1 MADQYSWEIANQAG
15 YKTDVV
21 PITRQT
27 IADGNLLNSDVV
39 EVFSSRDKY
48 LLDSLNATDVSA
60 RSMYAIVQS
69 NSAKKWANSAISGF
83 DKLKVNSSS
92 EKQFDSYAKSVLSF
106 YVAPGLTVK
115 KDSANNS
122 ITISDDIDSYL
133 AKARR
138 LLPVKPHTS
147 AMLYGC
153 FGKVDNT
160 NINSNVSSH
169 DYNVMYFNTTVL
181 DATKDGI
188 STFNTTKQT
197 CGAGLHE
204 GITMYNANAIWHGI
218 AIGNSAVAI
227 KGIAIGERNWA
238 KEGGISINSVIDKN
252 TFNTVGTDTDT
263 QYAARSISINNAE
276 CDFSTTGA
284 VNIFLNNTHSKLAG
298 YTLTMI
304 GNDNVS
310 ADASKAMS
318 MILCNSYV
326 NLVGGTYGLIACNT
340 PAYIDDTPIEG
351 HYTTANINCHSN
363 AILNKNLIT
372 TTTTTNLMPYYVL
385 TMLHSNRLGYA
396 AESVDVLNSNFAC
409 DDMYRT
415 VALLNSDSNSY
426 DSAKHSFISSL
437 IDGNNFKQLAKQSV
451 VTAASSVL
459 MLNEIAGIY
468 NFDKNVYN
476 NSVVLMSDLAQ
487 DTKVFSSCIF
497 HSKILGCHSAEFLF
511 NYNDFVSTAKVY
523 DTDIVRN
530 NICFNVD
537 RLAANVK
544 LYDNIIINAYLYG
557 ASNVNI
563 WGNVLFD
570 ESNTL
575 DLRALHNLSS
585 HDNVMFHDSICSGD
599 RNIAMYNSSAYDI
612 NSLVLWHS
620 MVKDATNL
628 AGIISRQGGGIAA
641 HDSLISG
648 YAELPRIALW
658 NSTVLT
664 HNDVTV
670 KDPTVFSFWNN
681 KVVITRDGAINGVR
695 IDHTHRMREGNFPV
709 FDDTDFQ
716 ADTVYVI

>member
-1 MADQYSWEIANQAG
+1 MADQYTWDKAKQAG

-27 IADGNLLNSDVV
+27 IADGNLLNSDVI
-39 EVFSSRDKY
+39 EAFSSRDKY
-48 LLDSLNATDVSA
+48 LLDSLNATDTSA
-60 RSMYAIVQS
+60 RSMYNTIQS

-106 YVAPGLTVK
+106 YVSSGLTVK

-122 ITISDDIDSYL
+122 ITISDAIDSYL

-160 NINSNVSSH
+160 NINSNVSSC
-169 DYNVMYFNTTVL
+169 DYNVMCFNTTIL

-227 KGIAIGERNWA
+227 KGVAIGERNWA

-252 TFNTVGTDTDT
+252 TFHAVGTDTDT

-284 VNIFLNNTHSKLAG
+284 VNIFLNNTNSKLAG
-298 YTLTMI
+298 YTITMI
-304 GNDNVS
+304 GNDNLS
-310 ADASKAMS
+310 SDESKAMS
-318 MILCNSYV
+318 MILCNSCV

-340 PAYIDDTPIEG
+340 PAYIDDTPTEG
-351 HYTTANINCHSN
+351 HYATANINCHSN
-363 AILNKNLIT
+363 AILNRNLIIT
-372 TTTTTNLMPYYVL
+372 TTTPHYIL

-396 AESVDVLNSNFAC
+396 SESVDILNSNLAC
-409 DDMYRT
+409 NNMYRT

-426 DSAKHSFISSL
+426 DSSKHNFDSSF

-451 VTAASSVL
+451 VNTDTAVL
-459 MLNEIAGIY
+459 MLNEIDGIY
-468 NFDKNVYN
+468 DFDNNTYN
-476 NSVVLMSDLAQ
+476 KSVILLSDLKQ
-487 DTKVFSSCIF
+487 DTKVYSSCIF
-497 HSKILGCHSAEFLF
+497 HSKILGSHTAEFLF
-511 NYNDFVSTAKVY
+511 NYNDFVSTANVY

-530 NICFNVD
+530 NICFNTD

-557 ASNVNI
+557 ANNVNI

-570 ESNTL
+570 ESNAL
-575 DLRALHNLSS
+575 NLRALYNLNS

-599 RNIAMYNSSAYDI
+599 RNIAMYNSSAYDV

-620 MVKDATNL
+620 MVKDATNIKGL
-628 AGIISRQGGGIAA
+628 IGRQGGGIAA
-641 HDSLISG
+641 YDSLITG

-664 HNDVTV
+664 RDNVE
-670 KDPTVFSFWNN
+670 DPIVFSFWNN

-716 ADTVYVI
+716 TDTVYVI